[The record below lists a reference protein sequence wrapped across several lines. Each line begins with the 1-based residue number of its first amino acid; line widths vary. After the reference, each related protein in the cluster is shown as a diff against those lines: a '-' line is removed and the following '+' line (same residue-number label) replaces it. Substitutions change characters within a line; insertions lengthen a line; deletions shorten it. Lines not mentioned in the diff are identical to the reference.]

1 MSGPSR
7 TEAPLAGPD
16 WVDAAVGAG
25 TWLIRTSAA
34 ATAPARSMVGRL
46 LPVVLHPPGVPAG
59 AHPGHL
65 AATLAVR
72 GAEQRTAA
80 AAAAGRALD
89 ALVPR
94 VLDTVLARVGLTDL
108 VLDNVDLDA
117 VVSGVD
123 LDAAATRLDVDAVVA
138 RADLEAAIARV
149 DLDSAVARV
158 DLDAVVARVD
168 VDAILDRLDLTDV
181 VLSRVD
187 LTRLVNAVLERV
199 DLVGLA
205 QDVIDGV
212 DLPAIIRESTGSMA
226 SDTVRGARMQSI
238 AADEAVGKAVDRL
251 LLRRRHPPTPST
263 GERPDL
269 LTPQSVPPGDR
280 HDAR

>member
-1 MSGPSR
+1 MSGPPP
-7 TEAPLAGPD
+7 TGPRLDGSD
-16 WVDAAVGAG
+16 WIDAAVGAG
-25 TWLIRTSAA
+25 SWLIRTGAA
-34 ATAPARSMVGRL
+34 ATAPARSVVGRL
-46 LPVVLHPPGVPAG
+46 LPVVLHLPGVPDG
-59 AHPGHL
+59 AQPGHL
-65 AATLAVR
+65 AAMLAVR
-72 GAEQRTAA
+72 GAQQRAA
-80 AAAAGRALD
+80 ATAVANRVLD
-89 ALVPR
+89 VAVPR
-94 VLDTVLARVGLTDL
+94 VLETVLGRVGLTEL

-123 LDAAATRLDVDAVVA
+123 LDAAAARLDVDAVVA
-138 RADLEAAIARV
+138 RADLEAA
-149 DLDSAVARV
+149 VARV
-158 DLDAVVARVD
+158 NLDAAVARVD
-168 VDAILDRLDLTDV
+168 VDAILDRLDLTEV

-187 LTRLVNAVLERV
+187 LTRLVNAILERM

-251 LLRRRHPPTPST
+251 LLRRRHQPGAST
-263 GERPDL
+263 GGRPDL
-269 LTPQSVPPGDR
+269 MAPQALPPGDR